1 MKLGR
6 WFQNGKQKKRN
17 KGWFKLSTDNEK
29 VEEGVN
35 EGQVE
40 ELVVEN
46 ENINTENILSKE
58 NQDKTVLDLI
68 VSTENIVKERKL
80 FLYEINALNEQLA
93 SANETINRIK
103 QELSAKDQMLE
114 DNKKEIENL
123 EKNLASNQSKY
134 DQLLEDYKQYRNEAT
149 AEYEKIS
156 VQLKLEMDKYKQ
168 LNEEFKAFKQESS
181 AKINELT
188 ETIRNLEIENK
199 RYIKQYHEI
208 LEEKSK
214 LIESINAFTERMS
227 SSFLQK
233 VAKSSNNG
241 KQP

>member
-1 MKLGR
+1 VALLAS
-6 WFQNGKQKKRN
+6 KKKKN
-17 KGWFKLSTDNEK
+17 KGWFKLSADNEQ
-29 VEEGVN
+29 VQEGSN

-40 ELVVEN
+40 ELVIEN
-46 ENINTENILSKE
+46 ENVNTENVLSKE

-68 VSTENIVKERKL
+68 VSTENIIKERKL

-93 SANETINRIK
+93 SANETINRIR

-114 DNKKEIENL
+114 DSKKEIENL
-123 EKNLASNQSKY
+123 ENNLANSQEKY
-134 DQLLEDYKQYRNEAT
+134 EQLLEDYKAYRNEST

-168 LNEEFKAFKQESS
+168 LNDEFKAFKQESS
-181 AKINELT
+181 DKINELT

-199 RYIKQYHEI
+199 RYIKQYQEI

-233 VAKSSNNG
+233 VSKSGSS
-241 KQP
+241 K

>member
-1 MKLGR
+1 MASK
-6 WFQNGKQKKRN
+6 KKRN

-241 KQP
+241 K